1 MKLSTT
7 LAALALAA
15 VLPLAG
21 CAQPG
26 PGEPPAPSPSATA
39 TPKPAAMDVTVK
51 QLLEVDRGHPDKVAA
66 AFAELI
72 TRWDVA
78 KDKTETAAAI
88 RARPLMTPELA
99 KRTVEP
105 ERNSSQALWL
115 ELGPLGAFSEPSIG
129 PGVPIDGDEGTDT
142 EDVAYRNFTATW
154 TWRDADGKH
163 LKSDQRKRNIFLVMT
178 RSKGAWSVADY
189 VTEDLTQGPGMTQ
202 YP

>member
-1 MKLSTT
+1 MRLPKT
-7 LAALALAA
+7 LAVIVLAVA
-15 VLPLAG
+15 LPLTACG
-21 CAQPG
+21 QG
-26 PGEPPAPSPSATA
+26 SGGKPAASESATA

-51 QLLEVDRGHPDKVAA
+51 QLLQVDRGHPDKVAA

-88 RARPLMTPELA
+88 RARPLMSPELA

-115 ELGPLGAFSEPSIG
+115 ELGPLSAFSEPTIG

-142 EDVAYRNFTATW
+142 EDVAYRNFAATW

-163 LKSDQRKRNIFLVMT
+163 LKADQRKRNIFLVMT
-178 RSKGAWSVADY
+178 RSNGAWSVSDY
-189 VTEDLTQGPGMTQ
+189 VTEDLPA
-202 YP
+202 